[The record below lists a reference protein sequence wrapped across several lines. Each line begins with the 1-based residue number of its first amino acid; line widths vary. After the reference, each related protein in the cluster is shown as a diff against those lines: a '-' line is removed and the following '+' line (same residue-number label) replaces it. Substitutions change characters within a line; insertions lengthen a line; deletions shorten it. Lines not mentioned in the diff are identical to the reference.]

1 MDTPEPVEEEKAAAA
16 PPGAPRPARPAARW
30 MIPAAV
36 LTVICGALAG
46 LSYRSYAGQ
55 YLRTAKAPR
64 CAIDARVYLKEQ
76 VLVSGTEPHA
86 LPSGETAYL
95 TEPEDH
101 AVRCIKGISKEI
113 GAHLTAAFT
122 EQQPEIRAL
131 ELLKV
136 VRDHV
141 PPDPAHDR
149 EAAAGF
155 YIVRAAMQ
163 PIPDLP
169 EKKAALEELELLH
182 ACRFDTTKPC
192 PTRPPVP
199 PWIWASGAVSAIGIL
214 LFLKVGVTALIPRIR
229 AALRRRAERRAAQ
242 PPPPPPPARPAK
254 QAKPADPARPTKP
267 ARSAR
272 PAR

>member
-1 MDTPEPVEEEKAAAA
+1 MDTPEPVEEEEAAA
-16 PPGAPRPARPAARW
+16 PPPPSAPRPARPAARW

-36 LTVICGALAG
+36 LTVICGAFAG
-46 LSYRSYAGQ
+46 LSYRSYGSQ
-55 YLRTAKAPR
+55 HLRTAKAPR

-76 VLVSGTEPHA
+76 VLVSGTEPHG
-86 LPSGETAYL
+86 LPSGETVYL

-101 AVRCIKGISKEI
+101 AVRCINGISKEI

-122 EQQPEIRAL
+122 EQQPEVRAL

-155 YIVRAAMQ
+155 YLARAAMQ
-163 PIPDLP
+163 PIPELP

-192 PTRPPVP
+192 PTRPPIS
-199 PWIWASGAVSAIGIL
+199 PWIWASGAFSAIGIL
-214 LFLKVGVTALIPRIR
+214 LFLKIGGAALITGIR
-229 AALRRRAERRAAQ
+229 GVLRRRAERQ
-242 PPPPPPPARPAK
+242 GPVPPPAP
-254 QAKPADPARPTKP
+254 PPVG
-267 ARSAR
+267 SA
-272 PAR
+272 

>member
-1 MDTPEPVEEEKAAAA
+1 MDSPEPVEEEKEEPLVA
-16 PPGAPRPARPAARW
+16 PPLAPGPARRARW
-30 MIPAAV
+30 RIPAAA
-36 LTVICGALAG
+36 LTVICGVVAG
-46 LSYRSYAGQ
+46 LSYRSYASEH
-55 YLRTAKAPR
+55 LRTAKAPR
-64 CAIDARVYLKEQ
+64 CAIDARIYMKEQ
-76 VLVSGTEPHA
+76 VLVSGTEPHG
-86 LPSGETAYL
+86 LPGGETAYL

-101 AVRCIKGISKEI
+101 AVRCMNGVSKEI
-113 GAHLTAAFT
+113 GTHLTAAFV

-149 EAAAGF
+149 EASAGF
-155 YIVRAAMQ
+155 YIARAAMQ

-192 PTRPPVP
+192 PTRPPIP
-199 PWIWASGAVSAIGIL
+199 PWIWATGVAAAAGIL
-214 LFLKVGVTALIPRIR
+214 VFLKVGVAALIPWIR
-229 AALRRRAERRAAQ
+229 GVLRRRAERRAAR
-242 PPPPPPPARPAK
+242 PPSPPPAQPAQPAQPAK
-254 QAKPADPARPTKP
+254 SANPAKP